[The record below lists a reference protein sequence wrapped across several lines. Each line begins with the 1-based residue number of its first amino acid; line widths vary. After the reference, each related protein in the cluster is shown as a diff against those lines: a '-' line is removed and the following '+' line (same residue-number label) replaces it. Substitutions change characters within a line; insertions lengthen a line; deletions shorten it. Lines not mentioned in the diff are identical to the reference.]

1 MLMKVSSSCTTSGV
15 RRVINSDIPSYFEIN
30 FYYDLYIFCANMF
43 KEQGFHEQRTFSII
57 PYFNMELC
65 RNIMVELNSLF
76 HSRGGVDFND
86 E

>member
-43 KEQGFHEQRTFSII
+43 ILKEII
-57 PYFNMELC
+57 
-65 RNIMVELNSLF
+65 
-76 HSRGGVDFND
+76 
-86 E
+86 